1 MDGSKFLADAKT
13 EKILGVHILGA
24 RATDIIAEAAIA
36 MKMNATVKDVI
47 DTIHAHPTVAEA
59 MKEAALA
66 VEGRAIHFK

>member
-1 MDGSKFLADAKT
+1 MDGSNILADAKT